1 MKLKNIFVT
10 LGLLGAFLISAGQ
23 AGFAQS
29 LDDFEEKV
37 TEFTLDNGLTFI
49 IIERPVAPV
58 VSFATYV
65 NVGGANE
72 PVGHTGMAHIFE
84 HMAFKGTHTVGTT
97 NWEEEQQVLEEL
109 DATYQEWLAEK
120 YSTEPDSAQ
129 MDTLWSRFEALQ
141 EEAGEYVVNNEFSQ
155 IIDRNGGTGMNATTS
170 QDRTNYFYSLPE
182 NRLEL
187 WFSLESDRF
196 KNPVFREFY
205 KEKEVVREE
214 RRSSY
219 ESQPVGR
226 LYEEF
231 LTVAY
236 TAHPYGRPTVG
247 WHSDITATTMEDAR
261 EFYNTYYVPNN
272 ITIAIAGDVQP
283 EEART
288 LAEQYFGGLE
298 EGPEPPPVYTEEPGQ
313 RGERR
318 FTIQSE
324 SQPYLLMGYHT
335 VNDEH
340 PDFKAL
346 RLLGS
351 ILASG
356 RTSKLHKQLVQED
369 QTALGFQLLNGV
381 PGTKYETLFG
391 ILGAPNQGFTADTL
405 EKSITAEIEK
415 IKEGDISRE
424 ALDRART
431 NARADLVRSLDSNS
445 GLASSLASA
454 ENLRGDW
461 RKVFTDL
468 EELEQV
474 TVDDIQRV
482 AREYLTKD
490 NRTVGSIVSKEEE
503 SSSDENK
510 GATDANN

>member
-1 MKLKNIFVT
+1 MKVKKSTWILGILIFFMSFSPVT
-10 LGLLGAFLISAGQ
+10 Q
-23 AGFAQS
+23 AQS
-29 LDDFEEKV
+29 LEDFEDKV
-37 TEFTLDNGLTFI
+37 TEFTLDNGLTFL

-97 NWEEEQQVLEEL
+97 NWEEEQKVLEEL
-109 DATYQEWLAEK
+109 DNTYQEWLAEK
-120 YSTEPDSAQ
+120 YSTQPDSAK
-129 MDTLWSRFEALQ
+129 MEKLWSKFENLQ

-155 IIDRNGGTGMNATTS
+155 IIDRNGGTGMNATTN

-214 RRSSY
+214 RRMRS
-219 ESQPVGR
+219 ESQPIGR
-226 LYEEF
+226 LIEEF
-231 LTVAY
+231 AAVAY

-261 EFYNTYYVPNN
+261 KFYNTYYVPNN
-272 ITIAIAGDVQP
+272 ITFAIAGDVDPQ
-283 EEART
+283 EAKQ
-288 LAEQYFGGLE
+288 LAKQYFGDMKS
-298 EGPEPPPVYTEEPGQ
+298 GPKPPPVYTKEPDQ

-318 FTIQSE
+318 FTIQGQ
-324 SQPYLLMGYHT
+324 SQPFFIMGYHT
-335 VNDEH
+335 VAQDH
-340 PDFKAL
+340 PDSKAL
-346 RLLGS
+346 QLLGS
-351 ILASG
+351 ILSGG
-356 RTSKLHKQLVQED
+356 RTSVLYKRMVEEE
-369 QTALGFQLLNGV
+369 QTAMQVSAFNGY
-381 PGTKYETLFG
+381 PGQKYETLFATLA
-391 ILGAPNQGFTADTL
+391 IPNQDVGVDTL
-405 EKSITAEIEK
+405 ETSILEEIEK
-415 IKEGDISRE
+415 IKDGEISQE

-431 NARADLVRSLDSNS
+431 NARANLIRSLNSNS

-461 RKVFTDL
+461 RKVFTDI
-468 EELEQV
+468 EELNKV
-474 TVDDIQRV
+474 TIDDIQRV
-482 AREYLTKD
+482 AKEYLTKD
-490 NRTVGSIVSKEEE
+490 NRTVGAIVTEDDN
-503 SSSDENK
+503 SSSGEV
-510 GATDANN
+510 ADANN

>member
-1 MKLKNIFVT
+1 MLRRVLMSLT
-10 LGLLGAFLISAGQ
+10 AVLLGLYLATPPVN
-23 AGFAQS
+23 AQS
-29 LDDFEEKV
+29 LDEFEEKV

-84 HMAFKGTHTVGTT
+84 HMAFKGTHTVGTS
-97 NWEEEQQVLEEL
+97 NWQEEKKALKEL
-109 DATYQEWLAEK
+109 DNTYQKWLAEK
-120 YSTEPDSAQ
+120 YSTQPDSAK
-129 MDTLWSRFEALQ
+129 MDTLWSQFEGLQ
-141 EEAGEYVVNNEFSQ
+141 EEAGEYVVNNEFSE

-214 RRSSY
+214 RRMRS
-219 ESQPVGR
+219 ESQPIGR
-226 LYEEF
+226 LIEEF
-231 LTVAY
+231 AAVAY

-272 ITIAIAGDVQP
+272 ITFAIAGDVDPQQ
-283 EEART
+283 AKQ
-288 LAEQYFGGLE
+288 LAEEYFGDMK
-298 EGPEPPPVYTEEPGQ
+298 EGPEPPPVYTKEPEQ

-318 FTIQSE
+318 FTIQGQ
-324 SQPYLLMGYHT
+324 SQPFFIMGYHT
-335 VNDEH
+335 VAQDH
-340 PDFKAL
+340 PDSKAL
-346 RLLGS
+346 QLLGS
-351 ILASG
+351 ILSGG
-356 RTSKLHKQLVQED
+356 RTSILYKRMVEEE
-369 QTALGFQLLNGV
+369 QTALQVSAFNGY
-381 PGTKYETLFG
+381 PGQKYETLFATLA
-391 ILGAPNQGFTADTL
+391 IPNQGVGVDTMETSIL
-405 EKSITAEIEK
+405 EEIEK
-415 IKEGDISRE
+415 IKNGEISQE

-431 NARADLVRSLDSNS
+431 NARANLIRSLDSNS

-461 RKVFTDL
+461 RKVFTDIEKL
-468 EELEQV
+468 NEV

-482 AREYLTKD
+482 ANEYLTKD
-490 NRTVGSIVSKEEE
+490 NRTVGAIVNEDN
-503 SSSDENK
+503 SSDQEV
-510 GATDANN
+510 ADANN